1 MVWALIS
8 QDRGIQILAGRRLP
22 SPSVNKSDKT
32 NKFVMKKSIF
42 FLILVLVSLG
52 QRSFAQKFGYIDTEF
67 ITSKM
72 PEYKK
77 VQAKMEELTKQ
88 YVKDVQKKNDE
99 LADLERAFKLEELL
113 LTDDLRAQRLLLI
126 KAKDQE
132 AKALQNAIFG
142 SEGELFKSKQ
152 AALKPILDEIAKAVE
167 KVVRQKRLD
176 FLFDKAND
184 GLALIYTN
192 PVHDY
197 SDYIL
202 EELGLEID
210 PNLKK

>member
-1 MVWALIS
+1 MA
-8 QDRGIQILAGRRLP
+8 DRRLP

-77 VQAKMEELTKQ
+77 VQAKMEEMTKQ

-99 LADLERAFKLEELL
+99 LAELERAFRLEELL

>member
-1 MVWALIS
+1 MLGLS
-8 QDRGIQILAGRRLP
+8 L
-22 SPSVNKSDKT
+22 
-32 NKFVMKKSIF
+32 
-42 FLILVLVSLG
+42 LVG
-52 QRSFAQKFGYIDTEF
+52 PTCHAQKFGYIDTEF

-72 PEYKK
+72 PEYQK
-77 VQAKMEELTKQ
+77 VQAKMDEMTKQ
-88 YVKDVQKKNDE
+88 WIKEIEAKKDEVTV
-99 LADLERAFKLEELL
+99 LERAFKLEELL
-113 LTDDLRAQRLLLI
+113 LTEDLRQQRLQQI
-126 KAKDQE
+126 KQKDQE
-132 AKALQNAIFG
+132 AKLFQNSVFVA
-142 SEGELFKSKQ
+142 EGELLKAKKN
-152 AALKPILDEIAKAVE
+152 ALKPILDEISKAVE

-202 EELGLEID
+202 EELGLELD

>member
-1 MVWALIS
+1 MLGLS
-8 QDRGIQILAGRRLP
+8 LFGP
-22 SPSVNKSDKT
+22 SC
-32 NKFVMKKSIF
+32 
-42 FLILVLVSLG
+42 L
-52 QRSFAQKFGYIDTEF
+52 AQKFGYIDTEF

-72 PEYKK
+72 PEYQK
-77 VQAKMEELTKQ
+77 VQVKMDEMTKQ
-88 YVKDVQKKNDE
+88 WIKEIEAKKDEVNV
-99 LADLERAFKLEELL
+99 LERAFKLEELL
-113 LTDDLRAQRLLLI
+113 LTEDLRQQRLQQI
-126 KAKDQE
+126 KLKDQE
-132 AKALQNAIFG
+132 AKLFQNSVFG
-142 SEGELFKSKQ
+142 AEGELFKVKKN
-152 AALKPILDEIAKAVE
+152 ALKPILDEVSKAVE

-202 EELGLEID
+202 EELGLELD